1 MKSATMKII
10 KFILFFLLFFQI
22 DPVLGNSLG
31 YFYFEHITIKDG
43 LSQNYITNIH
53 EDAKGFIWIGTKNG
67 LNKYDGY
74 KVTEY
79 NHSLNVIN
87 SLCSNYIEVI
97 YRDSQGRLWIGTDNG
112 LCMYRQGSDDFE
124 SVDFS
129 SSPNNSAGNRHIL
142 SLYEDQGKLWIGT
155 AGGMLSALDLEGS
168 KTLTFYLPKV
178 NKMAI
183 KEITRY
189 KDTLLVGCAN
199 NGIFY
204 LDLAKE
210 KALRKV
216 SSNPLLDELT
226 VSSFLLDKQGDLWIG
241 TRDKGILKYGEVR
254 KRFSDKTIL
263 DLCMYNDS
271 TLLVGTEGD
280 GVLCYNRFTE
290 STQLIGTNLRNIN
303 LNSDV
308 ITCFYV
314 DSSGILWIGT
324 TNGGVNKY
332 DPQKNNFHYL
342 PLLPENDP
350 KSAMHSVYAIWPLN
364 PDALL
369 VGLDAKGVYTTCR
382 ATGVTGSNQ
391 VPSLHETSINAILK
405 DSRNIIWLGTYRKSL
420 KLIGPVGITNRIE
433 RVLAEHLPKNTS
445 VKTICEDYKH
455 RIWIGTS
462 DEGVFCYHPEDHS
475 IKSYLDTFSG
485 YMYPNVITN
494 IYEDDERQLWIG
506 TAGGLF
512 RYSESRDDFDLS
524 FFPNKEVPLS
534 PCNTILPICKVGN
547 ALWLGTRQGLI
558 KFSYRDSLSYT
569 FGRSHGLPSESIKG
583 LLYDPSGNDLWIS
596 TDKGLSKMNLSSQKF
611 MNFGLKD
618 GIVGCEFND
627 MSFWKGQDGYFYF
640 GSVDGICCFRPE
652 LIRTNPYSP
661 KLSITNYRLYNRK
674 LVDGG
679 IEGVSII
686 PVEES
691 IVVEIP
697 YYESVFSIDYVALN
711 YTNSD
716 KNQYAYKL
724 EGYDG
729 EWNYVGNQ
737 RMATYTNLSPGSY
750 LFRVIAANNDGKWN
764 KEGSSIQIVILP
776 PWWRTSWAYMF
787 YILLTGSAVMLTFL
801 FIMARLKMKNQLANE
816 QFERAQLERLDQM
829 KTQFFSNITHE
840 LRTPLTLI
848 ISPIERLITS
858 GMNMG
863 SQQEY
868 MKIIHNNAVKLLGL
882 VNQLLDFSK
891 TDSGNFQFKPAV
903 VDLVE
908 LVKSKVESFRPLAE
922 QTKMDLHFTHHESC
936 LTCVAD
942 SAIIDKILY
951 NLLSNALKYTPE
963 KGRIDVELNT
973 KRMIKDTCILLT
985 VKDTGK
991 GIPLD
996 KQTQIFDRFFQ
1007 LEEDVLNGTGIGLS
1021 LVKSLVEL
1029 HGGSIEVESEP
1040 GKGSLFIISL
1050 PFVEEA
1056 ESVTDLPS
1064 VKQEVASQRNV
1075 ELPVEKSLFDLYNE
1089 EENPTKTH
1097 LVKKDKIL
1105 VAEDNHDLRLFIS
1118 SILSEKY
1125 IVFAADNGLTA
1136 LDIAHKEMPDLILSD
1151 ILMPKMDGK
1160 QLCQRLKQDIQTCHI
1175 PFIMLTAL
1183 TSDISQIEGLTVGAD
1198 DYVLKPF
1205 NTDILLSKIKNVLL
1219 SRSLMHRRLVAL
1231 SALEPEEMVVEDKD
1245 STFLLR
1251 VIKYIKSDLSNP
1263 DLKVEDVSK
1272 EVGMSRT
1279 PFFKKLKA
1287 LTGLTPN
1294 DLIRDIRLN
1303 QAAKLLS
1310 NNNAMSIS
1318 EIAYKVGFASP
1329 KYFRE
1334 CFKKQ
1339 FGDSPSDYMEKQKKI

>member
-1 MKSATMKII
+1 MKSTTMKIS
-10 KFILFFLLFFQI
+10 KFILFFFLFFQLN
-22 DPVLGNSLG
+22 PVLGNPLE
-31 YFYFEHITIKDG
+31 YFYFGHITIKDG
-43 LSQNYITNIH
+43 LSQNYITSIH

-97 YRDSQGRLWIGTDNG
+97 YRDSQGRLWVGTDNG
-112 LCMYRQGSDDFE
+112 LCVYRQGSDDFE

-129 SSPNNSAGNRHIL
+129 SSPNNSAENRHVL

-155 AGGMLSALDLEGS
+155 AGGMLSALDLKDS
-168 KTLTFYLPKV
+168 KTLTYYLPKV

-204 LDLAKE
+204 LDLVGE
-210 KALRKV
+210 KALCKV
-216 SSNPLLDELT
+216 PSNPLLDKLT
-226 VSSFLLDKQGDLWIG
+226 VSSFLTDKQGDLWIG
-241 TRDKGILKYGEVR
+241 TRDKGMFKYGETR
-254 KRFSDKTIL
+254 RRFSDKTIL

-280 GVLCYNRFTE
+280 GVVCYNCFTE

-314 DSSGILWIGT
+314 DTSGILWIGT

-332 DPQKNNFHYL
+332 DPQKNHFHYL

-350 KSAMHSVYAIWPLN
+350 KSAVHSVYAIWSLTPN
-364 PDALL
+364 TLL

-382 ATGVTGSNQ
+382 ETGVTQ
-391 VPSLHETSINAILK
+391 KHQLPSLYETSINAILK

-420 KLIGPVGITNRIE
+420 KLIGPVGITKRIE
-433 RVLAEHLPKNTS
+433 RVIAEHLPKTTS
-445 VKTICEDYKH
+445 VKAICEDYKH

-462 DEGVFCYHPEDHS
+462 DEGVFCYHPEDNS
-475 IKSYLDTFSG
+475 IKSYLDIFSS
-485 YMYPNVITN
+485 YLHPNVITN

-506 TAGGLF
+506 TGGGLF
-512 RYSESRDDFDLS
+512 RYSEAKDDFELS
-524 FFPNKEVPLS
+524 FFPNKEAPLS
-534 PCNTILPICKVGN
+534 LCNTILPICKVGD

-558 KFSYRDSLSYT
+558 KFSCRDSLSYT

-583 LLYDPSGNDLWIS
+583 LLYDSIGNDLWIS
-596 TDKGLSKMNLSSQKF
+596 TDKGLSRMNLLSHKF
-611 MNFGLKD
+611 TNFGLKD
-618 GIVGCEFND
+618 EIVGCEFND
-627 MSFWKGQDGYFYF
+627 MSFRKGKDGYFYF

-661 KLSITNYRLYNRK
+661 KLSITNYRLYNCK

-679 IEGVSII
+679 IEGMSII

-691 IVVEIP
+691 QVVEIP

-724 EGYDG
+724 EGYDT

-764 KEGSSIQIVILP
+764 KEGSSIQIIILP
-776 PWWRTSWAYMF
+776 PWWRTAWAYML
-787 YILLTGSAVMLTFL
+787 YILLIGSAIMLTFF

-848 ISPIERLITS
+848 LSPVERLVTN
-858 GMNMG
+858 GVNMG

-868 MKIIHNNAVKLLGL
+868 MKIIHSNAVKLLGL

-891 TDSGNFQFKPAV
+891 TESGNFQFKPAM

-908 LVKSKVESFRPLAE
+908 LVKSKVESFFPLAE
-922 QTKMDLHFTHHESC
+922 QTKIDLHFTHREQC
-936 LTCVAD
+936 FTCVAD

-951 NLLSNALKYTPE
+951 NLLSNALKHTPE
-963 KGRIDVELNT
+963 NGRIDVELNT
-973 KRMIKDTCILLT
+973 KRIMEGACILLT

-996 KQTQIFDRFFQ
+996 KQTQIFNRFYQ
-1007 LEEDVLNGTGIGLS
+1007 LEEDVSNGTGIGLS
-1021 LVKSLVEL
+1021 LVKNLVEL
-1029 HGGSIEVESEP
+1029 HGGSIEVKSEL

-1056 ESVTDLPS
+1056 ESATDLPL
-1064 VKQEVASQRNV
+1064 VEHEPASQRNV
-1075 ELPVEKSLFDLYNE
+1075 EVVVEKSLFDLYSE
-1089 EENPTKTH
+1089 EENSMDTH
-1097 LVKKDKIL
+1097 SRKKDKIL

-1125 IVFAADNGLTA
+1125 SVFEADNGLIA
-1136 LDIAHKEMPDLILSD
+1136 LEMARKEMPDLILSD

-1160 QLCQRLKQDIQTCHI
+1160 QLCQRLKQDTQTCHI

-1183 TSDISQIEGLTVGAD
+1183 ASDLSQIEGLAAGAD

-1219 SRSLMHRRLVAL
+1219 SRSLMYRRLVTL

-1245 STFLLR
+1245 SAFLLR
-1251 VIKYIKSDLSNP
+1251 VIKYIKSDLSNS

-1310 NNNAMSIS
+1310 HNNDMPIS

-1339 FGDSPSDYMEKQKKI
+1339 FGDTPSDYMEKQRMI

>member
-1 MKSATMKII
+1 MKSNAMKITKSI
-10 KFILFFLLFFQI
+10 LFFILFFQI
-22 DPVLGNSLG
+22 NPVLSKSLG

-43 LSQNYITNIH
+43 LSQNYITSIQ

-74 KVTEY
+74 KITEY
-79 NHSLNVIN
+79 NHSLNMIN

-112 LCMYRQGSDDFE
+112 LCMHRQGSDDFE

-129 SSPNNSAGNRHIL
+129 SSPNNSAENRHIL
-142 SLYEDQGKLWIGT
+142 SLYEDHGKLWIGT
-155 AGGMLSALDLEGS
+155 AGGMLSALDLKDS

-178 NKMAI
+178 NKMVI

-204 LDLAKE
+204 LNSVGE
-210 KALRKV
+210 KGLCKV
-216 SSNPLLDELT
+216 PSNLPLDKLT
-226 VSSFLLDKQGDLWIG
+226 VSSFFSDKQGNLWIG
-241 TRDKGILKYGEVR
+241 TRDKGILKYGEAQR
-254 KRFSDKTIL
+254 RFSDKTIL

-271 TLLVGTEGD
+271 TLLIGTEGD
-280 GVLCYNRFTE
+280 GVVCYNRFTE

-303 LNSDV
+303 LNSNV

-342 PLLPENDP
+342 PLLSENDP
-350 KSAMHSVYAIWPLN
+350 KSAMHSVYAIWSLN
-364 PDALL
+364 PDDLL
-369 VGLDAKGVYTTCR
+369 VGLDVKGVYTTCR
-382 ATGVTGSNQ
+382 ATGVTQ
-391 VPSLHETSINAILK
+391 KKQIPSLYETSINAILK
-405 DSRNIIWLGTYRKSL
+405 DSRNIIWLGTYKKSL
-420 KLIGPVGITNRIE
+420 KLIGPVEMTNRIE
-433 RVLAEHLPKNTS
+433 RVIAEHLPKTTS

-462 DEGVFCYHPEDHS
+462 DEGVFCYHPEDNS
-475 IKSYLDTFSG
+475 IKSYLDSFSD
-485 YMYPNVITN
+485 YLHPNVITN

-506 TAGGLF
+506 TSGGLF
-512 RYSESRDDFDLS
+512 CYSEAKDDFELS
-524 FFPNKEVPLS
+524 FFPNKEAPLS
-534 PCNTILPICKVGN
+534 PYNTILPICKVGN
-547 ALWLGTRQGLI
+547 ILWLGTRQGLI
-558 KFSYRDSLSYT
+558 KFSYQDSSSYT
-569 FGRSHGLPSESIKG
+569 FGRAHGLPSESIKG
-583 LLYDPSGNDLWIS
+583 VLYDPTGNDLWIS
-596 TDKGLSKMNLSSQKF
+596 TDKGLSRMNLSSQKF
-611 MNFGLKD
+611 TNFGLKD

-627 MSFWKGQDGYFYF
+627 MSFRKGEDGYFYF

-661 KLSITNYRLYNRK
+661 KLSITNYRLYNCK
-674 LVDGG
+674 LFDGE
-679 IEGVSII
+679 IEGMSII
-686 PVEES
+686 PVKENQ
-691 IVVEIP
+691 IVEIP

-711 YTNSD
+711 YTNST

-724 EGYDG
+724 EGYDTK
-729 EWNYVGNQ
+729 WNYVGNQ

-764 KEGSSIQIVILP
+764 KEGSSMQIVILP
-776 PWWRTSWAYMF
+776 PWWRTPWAYML
-787 YILLTGSAVMLTFL
+787 YILLIGSVVILTFL

-816 QFERAQLERLDQM
+816 QFERVQLEKLVQM
-829 KTQFFSNITHE
+829 KTLFFSNITHE

-848 ISPIERLITS
+848 ISPIKRLITNGVNIS
-858 GMNMG
+858 

-868 MKIIHNNAVKLLGL
+868 VKIIHNNAIKLLEL

-891 TDSGNFQFKPAV
+891 TDSGNFQFKSATV
-903 VDLVE
+903 NLVE
-908 LVKSKVESFRPLAE
+908 LVKSKVESFLPLAE
-922 QTKMDLHFTHHESC
+922 QTKIDLHFTHQEQR

-951 NLLSNALKYTPE
+951 NLLSNAFKYTP
-963 KGRIDVELNT
+963 KNGKIDVELNT
-973 KRMIKDTCILLT
+973 KRVIEGTYILLT

-996 KQTQIFDRFFQ
+996 KQIQIFDRFYQ
-1007 LEEDVLNGTGIGLS
+1007 LEEDVSNGTGIGLS

-1029 HGGSIEVESEP
+1029 HGGSIKVESEP

-1056 ESVTDLPS
+1056 ESVTDLPL
-1064 VKQEVASQRNV
+1064 VEQEIVSQENV
-1075 ELPVEKSLFDLYNE
+1075 ERPVEKTLFDLYNE
-1089 EENPTKTH
+1089 GDNSTDTH
-1097 LVKKDKIL
+1097 LGKKDKIL
-1105 VAEDNHDLRLFIS
+1105 IAEDNHDLRLFIS

-1125 IVFAADNGLTA
+1125 SVFEADNGLIA
-1136 LDIAHKEMPDLILSD
+1136 LNIARKEMPDLILSD
-1151 ILMPKMDGK
+1151 ILMPEMNGK

-1183 TSDISQIEGLTVGAD
+1183 TSDISQIEGFTAGAD

-1219 SRSLMHRRLVAL
+1219 SRSLMYRRLTTL
-1231 SALEPEEMVVEDKD
+1231 SALEPEEVVVEDKD

-1263 DLKVEDVSK
+1263 DLKVDDVSK

-1310 NNNAMSIS
+1310 NNNDMPIS

-1339 FGDSPSDYMEKQKKI
+1339 FGDNPSDYMEKQKMI

>member
-1 MKSATMKII
+1 MKII
-10 KFILFFLLFFQI
+10 KFLLFFLLFFQT
-22 DPVLGNSLG
+22 DSVLGNPLR

-43 LSQNYITNIH
+43 LSQNYVTTIH

-79 NHSLNVIN
+79 DHSPNATN

-97 YRDSQGRLWIGTDNG
+97 YRDSQGKLWVGTDNG
-112 LCMYRQGSDDFE
+112 LCVYRQGSDDFE

-129 SSPNNSAGNRHIL
+129 SSPHNSAENRHIL
-142 SLYEDQGKLWIGT
+142 SLYEDRGKLWIGT
-155 AGGMLSALDLEGS
+155 AGGMLYALDLKGS
-168 KTLTFYLPKV
+168 ETLAFYVPKV
-178 NKMAI
+178 DKMAI
-183 KEITRY
+183 KEIIRY

-204 LDLAKE
+204 LDLERKKTLC
-210 KALRKV
+210 KAP
-216 SSNPLLDELT
+216 SNSLIDKLT
-226 VSSFLLDKQGDLWIG
+226 VSSFFSDKQGDLWIG
-241 TRDKGILKYGEVR
+241 TRDKGVLKCGETQR
-254 KRFSDKTIL
+254 RFSDKTIL

-280 GVLCYNRFTE
+280 GLVCYNRFTGA
-290 STQLIGTNLRNIN
+290 TQSIGTNLRNIN
-303 LNSDV
+303 LNSDA

-342 PLLPENDP
+342 SLLPENEP
-350 KSAMHSVYAIWPLN
+350 SSAMNSVYAICPLN
-364 PDALL
+364 RDALL

-382 ATGVTGSNQ
+382 ETGVTQKNQ
-391 VPSLHETSINAILK
+391 IASLYETSINAILK

-420 KLIGPVGITNRIE
+420 KLMGPIGITNRIE
-433 RVLAEHLPKNTS
+433 RLIAEHLPKATS

-462 DEGVFCYHPEDHS
+462 DEGVFCYDPEDHS
-475 IKSYLDTFSG
+475 IKSYLDAFST
-485 YMYPNVITN
+485 YLRPNVMMN
-494 IYEDDERQLWIG
+494 IYEDDERQLWVG

-512 RYSESRDDFDLS
+512 RYSEAKDDFDLS
-524 FFPNKEVPLS
+524 FFPNKEAPLS
-534 PCNTILPICKVGN
+534 PYNTILSICKVEN
-547 ALWLGTRQGLI
+547 TLWLGTRQGLI
-558 KFSYRDSLSYT
+558 RFSYQDGLVYT

-583 LLYDPSGNDLWIS
+583 LLYDPIGNDLWIS
-596 TDKGLSKMNLSSQKF
+596 TDKGLSRMDISSQKF
-611 MNFGLKD
+611 TNFGLKD

-627 MSFWKGQDGYFYF
+627 MSFWKGEDGYFYF

-652 LIRTNPYSP
+652 LIRTNLYPP
-661 KLSITNYRLYNRK
+661 KLSITNYRLYNSK
-674 LVDGG
+674 LLEGG
-679 IEGVSII
+679 IEGMSAI
-686 PVEES
+686 PVEEDQ
-691 IVVEIP
+691 VVEIP
-697 YYESVFSIDYVALN
+697 YDESVFSIDYVALN

-716 KNQYAYKL
+716 KNQYAYQL
-724 EGYDG
+724 EGYDT
-729 EWNYVGNQ
+729 EWKYVGDQ
-737 RMATYTNLSPGSY
+737 RRATYTNLSPGSY

-764 KEGSSIQIVILP
+764 KEGSCIKIVILP
-776 PWWRTSWAYMF
+776 PWWRTAWAYML
-787 YILLTGSAVMLTFL
+787 YLLLIGSAVILTSL
-801 FIMARLKMKNQLANE
+801 FIMARFKMKNQLANE
-816 QFERAQLERLDQM
+816 QFERAQLEKIDQM

-848 ISPIERLITS
+848 INPIERLITQKA
-858 GMNMG
+858 NVG

-891 TDSGNFQFKPAV
+891 TDSGNFLFKPTTV
-903 VDLVE
+903 ELVE
-908 LVKSKVESFRPLAE
+908 LVKSKVESFLPLAE
-922 QTKMDLHFTHHESC
+922 QTKIDLQFTYTEQR

-942 SAIIDKILY
+942 PAIIDKILY

-963 KGRIDVELNT
+963 NGKIEVALTT
-973 KRMIKDTCILLT
+973 KRMTAGSCFLLR
-985 VKDTGK
+985 VRDTGK
-991 GIPLD
+991 GIPPD
-996 KQTQIFDRFFQ
+996 KQNQIFDRFYQ
-1007 LEEDVLNGTGIGLS
+1007 LEEDVSNGTGIGLS

-1029 HGGSIEVESEP
+1029 HDGRIEVESEP
-1040 GKGSLFIISL
+1040 GKGSLFIVSL
-1050 PFVEEA
+1050 PFVA
-1056 ESVTDLPS
+1056 ETEPVVDLPLTH
-1064 VKQEVASQRNV
+1064 QEMTSQRNAA
-1075 ELPVEKSLFDLYNE
+1075 ESVEKSLFDLYNE
-1089 EENPTKTH
+1089 ESKDIH
-1097 LVKKDKIL
+1097 SGKRDKIL
-1105 VAEDNHDLRLFIS
+1105 VAEDNQDLRLFIV

-1125 IVFAADNGLTA
+1125 VVFEADNGKIA
-1136 LDIAHKEMPDLILSD
+1136 LDIARKEMPDLILSD
-1151 ILMPKMDGK
+1151 ILMPEMDGK

-1183 TSDISQIEGLTVGAD
+1183 TSEVSQIEGLTVGAD
-1198 DYVLKPF
+1198 DYVMKPF
-1205 NTDILLSKIKNVLL
+1205 NTDILLSKIRNVLL
-1219 SRSLMHRRLVAL
+1219 SRSLIYRRLTTL
-1231 SALEPEEMVVEDKD
+1231 SALEPEEVIVEDKD
-1245 STFLLR
+1245 SAFLLR

-1263 DLKVEDVSK
+1263 DLKVEDVSN

-1310 NNNAMSIS
+1310 NNDMPIS

-1339 FGDSPSDYMEKQKKI
+1339 FGDNPSDYMEKRKTN